1 MLMVLKLHLCST
13 FDTICPYKLKH
24 RWEMDK
30 METLTFG
37 EWKLT
42 WLNGGVTH
50 LDGGSMFGVVPK
62 ALWSKKYPVN
72 ENNQIEL
79 RTDPIL
85 IQTGDRNILI
95 EAGLGKG
102 KLSEKQKRNFG
113 ATEESSV
120 EEGLQKL
127 GLSSKDID
135 TIIMTHLHFDHV
147 CGLTTWDSDQEKYV
161 SVFPNATIHVSEVEW
176 DEMRNPNIRS
186 RNTYWE
192 MNWQG
197 IEEQVQTF
205 KDEAIII
212 NGVKMIH
219 TGGHSDGHSIV
230 ELVQGDEVII
240 HMADLMPTH
249 AHSPSLWVLAYDDY
263 PMTSI
268 HAKEKWIKEGI
279 GRNAWFTFYHD
290 AIYRAVKWNERFEM
304 EKTLKR
310 EK

>member
-1 MLMVLKLHLCST
+1 MA
-13 FDTICPYKLKH
+13 D
-24 RWEMDK
+24 

-37 EWKLT
+37 KWKLT

-50 LDGGSMFGVVPK
+50 LDGGAMFGVVPK

-72 ENNQIEL
+72 DKNQIEL

-85 IQTGDRNILI
+85 IQTEESNILI

-102 KLSEKQKRNFG
+102 KLSEKQRRNYG

-120 EEGLQKL
+120 EEDLQKL
-127 GLSSKDID
+127 GLTPEDID

-147 CGLTTWDSDQEKYV
+147 CGLTKWDAEKNQYV
-161 SVFPNATIHVSEVEW
+161 SVFSNATIYVSEVEW
-176 DEMRNPNIRS
+176 NEMRNPNIRS

-192 MNWQG
+192 INWQG
-197 IEEQVQTF
+197 IEEQVKTF
-205 KDEAIII
+205 QDETTII
-212 NGVKMIH
+212 NGIKMIH
-219 TGGHSDGHSIV
+219 TGGHSDGHSII
-230 ELVQGDEVII
+230 EMTQGEESLI

-268 HAKEKWIKEGI
+268 EAKEKWIKEGVR
-279 GRNAWFTFYHD
+279 RNAWFTFYHD
-290 AIYRAVKWNERFEM
+290 AFYRAVKWNETYEIQ
-304 EKTLKR
+304 EKIERKR
-310 EK
+310 

>member
-1 MLMVLKLHLCST
+1 
-13 FDTICPYKLKH
+13 
-24 RWEMDK
+24 

-50 LDGGSMFGVVPK
+50 LDGGAMFGVVPK
-62 ALWSKKYPVN
+62 ALWSRRYPVN
-72 ENNQIEL
+72 DSNQIEL

-85 IQTGDRNILI
+85 IQTGDRNILM

-120 EEGLQKL
+120 EVDLQKL
-127 GLSSKDID
+127 GLTPMDID

-147 CGLTTWDSDQEKYV
+147 CGLTTWDKKEEKYV

-176 DEMRNPNIRS
+176 MEMRNPNIRS
-186 RNTYWE
+186 INTYWE
-192 MNWQG
+192 MNWKG
-197 IEEQVQTF
+197 IEEQVKTF
-205 KDEAIII
+205 KEETTVIEGIR
-212 NGVKMIH
+212 MIH

-230 ELVQGDEVII
+230 EMTQGEESII

-268 HAKEKWIKEGI
+268 DAKEKWIKEGI
-279 GRNAWFTFYHD
+279 HRNAWFTFYHD
-290 AIYRAVKWNERFEM
+290 AFYRAVKWNERFEIKDKVERM
-304 EKTLKR
+304 K
-310 EK
+310 